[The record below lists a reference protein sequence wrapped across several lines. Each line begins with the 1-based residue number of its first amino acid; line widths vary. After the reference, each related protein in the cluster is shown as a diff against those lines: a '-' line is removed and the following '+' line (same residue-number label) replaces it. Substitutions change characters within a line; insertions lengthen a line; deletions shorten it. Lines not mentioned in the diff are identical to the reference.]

1 MTHQEMEKNAG
12 GMSYR
17 TLPEIETSLITQYL
31 DSNDNESTIF
41 EKNKKYYLASADKTI
56 ARLELAKIR
65 VQNSDM
71 HSDECQLV
79 LDKINNGLHLIE
91 CLKNQIKTKNHS
103 EELQK
108 ATAYKM
114 WHAVKL
120 IPSSAEGYA
129 ILSSLEKTMLNS
141 KGHESKNKLKTV
153 EIHLK
158 DVKKIFSNLLNLD
171 ESSDFAKAEKYHLK
185 AYEKMGLIQKML
197 NDL

>member
-1 MTHQEMEKNAG
+1 MTQQEMEKNAG

-17 TLPEIETSLITQYL
+17 TLPRIEKTLITQYL

-71 HSDECQLV
+71 PSDECQLV
-79 LDKINNGLHLIE
+79 LDKINQGLHLIE
-91 CLKNQIKTKNHS
+91 GLKYQIKHETHNEK
-103 EELQK
+103 LQK
-108 ATAYKM
+108 ATHYKI
-114 WHAVKL
+114 WHAIKL
-120 IPSSAEGYA
+120 IPSAAEGYA
-129 ILSSLEKTMLNS
+129 IISSLERNIFNNK
-141 KGHESKNKLKTV
+141 KHESKNKLKKD

-158 DVKKIFSNLLNLD
+158 DLKNIFSYLLNLD
-171 ESSDFAKAEKYHLK
+171 ESSDFAVAEKYHFK
-185 AYEKMGLIQKML
+185 AYEKMEIMQKML

>member
-17 TLPEIETSLITQYL
+17 TLPGIETTLIAQYL

-65 VQNSDM
+65 VQKSDM
-71 HSDECQLV
+71 PSDECQFV
-79 LDKINNGLHLIE
+79 LDKINRGLHLIE
-91 CLKNQIKTKNHS
+91 GLKNQIKHETHN

-108 ATAYKM
+108 ATHYKM
-114 WHAVKL
+114 WHAIKL
-120 IPSSAEGYA
+120 IPSAAEGYA
-129 ILSSLEKTMLNS
+129 IISSLEKTIFNNNEP
-141 KGHESKNKLKTV
+141 ESKNKLKMD
-153 EIHLK
+153 EINLK
-158 DVKKIFSNLLNLD
+158 DVKNIFSYLLNLD
-171 ESSDFAKAEKYHLK
+171 ESSDFAVAEKYHLK
-185 AYEKMGLIQKML
+185 AYEKMEIMQKLL